1 MPIRALT
8 GNEAMAEAMRQINP
22 DVVAAYPITPATEI
36 VQLFASFVA
45 DGLVDTEFV
54 PAESEHSAIAAC
66 AGASSAGARV
76 MTSTSSQGLALM
88 HEILY
93 IAAGLRAP
101 IVICGVNRS
110 LSSPINIHCDHS
122 DTMGSR
128 EAGWIQIFAEDAQDA
143 YDSTIQAIR
152 ISEEVL
158 LPVIVSTD
166 AFIISHSMQRVDM
179 LEDNEV
185 QKFIGPHRYP
195 YSLFEKTITIGPLD
209 LQDYFFEH
217 KRQQIEAMWKSS
229 PIIEKVT
236 QEFAH
241 RFGRTYGF
249 LESYRLED
257 AEQVLIA
264 CGSTCGTARVAI
276 DNLREKGI
284 KVGLLK
290 LRIMRPFP
298 HLKLLNLLC
307 HSDPD
312 PFACHSERSEESHR
326 TAQGR
331 FCEGEESHIKLINVL
346 DRSVTMSTMGGP
358 VYVELRSALY
368 DAPERPLLVD
378 YIYGLGGRDID
389 VEQIID
395 VGLKGEQIIKKNK
408 VEKPVDYI
416 GLRE

>member
-54 PAESEHSAIAAC
+54 AVESEHSAIAAC
-66 AGASSAGARV
+66 TGAASAGARV
-76 MTSTSSQGLALM
+76 MTSTASQGLALM

-101 IVICGVNRS
+101 IVICEVNRS

-143 YDSTIQAIR
+143 YDLTIQAIR
-152 ISEEVL
+152 ISEEAL

-166 AFIISHSMQRVDM
+166 AFIISHSMQRVEM

-185 QKFIGPHRYP
+185 QKFIGPHKSP
-195 YSLFEKTITIGPLD
+195 YSLFEKPITIGPLD

-217 KRQQIEAMWKSS
+217 KRQEIEAMWKS
-229 PIIEKVT
+229 PLIIEKVA
-236 QEFAH
+236 QEFATK
-241 RFGRTYGF
+241 FGRTYGF
-249 LESYRLED
+249 LEQYRMEG
-257 AEQVLIA
+257 AEQVIIA

-276 DNLREKGI
+276 DTLREKGV

-290 LRIMRPFP
+290 LNIMRPFP
-298 HLKLLNLLC
+298 HQKLSALLSKAKLL
-307 HSDPD
+307 
-312 PFACHSERSEESHR
+312 
-326 TAQGR
+326 T
-331 FCEGEESHIKLINVL
+331 IL

-368 DAPERPLLVD
+368 DAPERPLLAD

-389 VEQIID
+389 VEQIMD
-395 VGLKGEQIIKKNK
+395 VALKGEQIIKANK
-408 VEKPVDYI
+408 VEKSVDYI